1 MSKTGR
7 VRRARFPT
15 KTSLSPL
22 RTEVG
27 DTGAMKASVGRIVKR
42 KLGFHYM
49 RERRRKGGEL
59 EFCWRQCITLKANL
73 ARWWW
78 WWWW

>member
-1 MSKTGR
+1 MEGDRTDRGQGAMDSR

-42 KLGFHYM
+42 KLGFH
-49 RERRRKGGEL
+49 
-59 EFCWRQCITLKANL
+59 
-73 ARWWW
+73 
-78 WWWW
+78 

>member
-1 MSKTGR
+1 MHAHTQLTSKLTQQRHTDGRRQDRQGTGSNGQQVSKTGR

-42 KLGFHYM
+42 KLGFH
-49 RERRRKGGEL
+49 
-59 EFCWRQCITLKANL
+59 
-73 ARWWW
+73 
-78 WWWW
+78 